1 MTAARKALEAL
12 EAAGKDGTP
21 RPWGTQY
28 VHAMGIVAVAQVV
41 FTPDRIVTGNVVASL
56 DPEDHGDDDREGR
69 AICMSNANAIAL
81 SVNLSA
87 PLAAVVRA
95 AMDRPWWRQWSD
107 VDGETGAFI
116 AENMV
121 CHVCGF
127 ERRDTDP
134 VRHAD
139 SCEMADLDAALDAFN
154 AAAAAQGFQP

>member
-21 RPWGTQY
+21 RPWGVQY

-95 AMDRPWWRQWSD
+95 VADRPWWLS
-107 VDGETGAFI
+107 DGETLCCEGCRAMRALGA
-116 AENMV
+116 
-121 CHVCGF
+121 
-127 ERRDTDP
+127 P
-134 VRHAD
+134 VAHDDDNVEGQVLPCRYA
-139 SCEMADLDAALDAFN
+139 AADAALDAFN
-154 AAAAAQGFQP
+154 AAALAQGFQP